1 VGYFND
7 RNAKS
12 GDIRHFRSQFMQ
24 DHTSP
29 ASLENAIALQK
40 YGVGQPVRRKEDDT
54 LVRGKGK
61 YTDDFSLPG
70 QAYAWMVRSSRAHGV
85 INGIDTAAARAMPGV
100 LGVWTGTDLVEGH
113 YAPFTCGLPLK
124 NRDGTPLLQTNRA
137 ALMTDKVRFVGDPVA
152 FVVAETLAQAR
163 DAAEAVGLDIAPL
176 PAVTDAAE
184 AVKPDAP
191 QLYDHIPNNVALDYH
206 YGDTAR
212 LDAAFAAAAHV
223 TKLDIVNTRVAVVSM
238 EPRVA
243 LASFDHKSERYTI
256 QVPTQGVSGNKA
268 TLAKILNVPGEK
280 VRVLTANVG
289 GSFGMKNV
297 NYPEYVCILHAAKLL
312 GRPVKWTDERST
324 SFLSDSHGRGQL
336 IHAELALDADGK
348 FLAVRLSGYGNLGA
362 YITGV
367 APGPLSLNTGKN
379 LASVY
384 RTPLLGVDIKTVLT
398 NTTLMGAY
406 RGAGRPEANYYMERL
421 IDRAADEM
429 GINRLTLRKKNFI
442 RPAQMP
448 FAAASGVTYDSGD
461 FQAVFTKALEIS
473 DYENFARRRKES
485 RKRGRLRGIAVGSY
499 LEVTAP
505 PSGELGKITFDPD
518 GAVTLTTGTLDYGQ
532 GHASPFAQVLTA
544 ELGVP
549 FDKIKLQ
556 QNDSDLVR
564 FGNGTGGSRSITA
577 TGTAIVEAAQIVIS
591 KGKQA
596 AAHLLEAAE
605 GDIEFADGRF
615 TIAGTDRSIDIME
628 LSRRLR
634 EGKMPQGVPASL
646 DVDHATKDT
655 PSTFPNGCHVAEVE
669 IDPETGV
676 VRVVGYTGVND
687 FGTVINPMI
696 VAGQLHGGVAQ
707 GIGQALMECISYDSS
722 GQPITGSFMD
732 YAMPRAGDIPPMAVG
747 DHPVPAKSNPLGT
760 KGCGEAGCAGSLSTV
775 VNAVIDALSE
785 YGVKHINMPL
795 TPERVWRAIQ
805 DAKTRAA

>member
-1 VGYFND
+1 
-7 RNAKS
+7 
-12 GDIRHFRSQFMQ
+12 MQ

-29 ASLENAIALQK
+29 AALENTIALQK

-54 LVRGKGK
+54 LVRGKGR
-61 YTDDFSLPG
+61 YTDDFNLPG
-70 QAYAWMVRSSRAHGV
+70 QAYAWIVRSSHAHG
-85 INGIDTAAARAMPGV
+85 IIRGIDTAAAKAMPGV
-100 LGVWTGTDLVEGH
+100 LGVFTGADLAAAN
-113 YAPFTCGLPLK
+113 YAPFVCGLPLK
-124 NRDGTPLLQTNRA
+124 NRDGTPLKQTNRT
-137 ALMTDKVRFVGDPVA
+137 ALMSDKVRYVGDPVA
-152 FVVAETLAQAR
+152 FVVAETAAQAR
-163 DAAEAVGLDIAPL
+163 DAAEAVVVDIDPL

-184 AVKPDAP
+184 AAKPGAP

-206 YGDTAR
+206 YGDSEK
-212 LDAAFAAAAHV
+212 LDAAFASAAHV
-223 TKLDIVNTRVAVVSM
+223 TRLDIVNTRVAVVSM

-243 LASFDHKSERYTI
+243 LASFDKKSERYTI

-268 TLAKILNVPGEK
+268 TLARILGVPPEK

-297 NYPEYVCILHAAKLL
+297 NYPEYVCILHAAKTL

-324 SFLSDSHGRGQL
+324 SFLTDSHGRGQL
-336 IHAELALDADGK
+336 IHAELALDAEGK
-348 FLAVRLSGYGNLGA
+348 FLAVRISGYGNLGA

-442 RPAQMP
+442 KPAQMP
-448 FAAASGVTYDSGD
+448 FPAASGVTYDSGD
-461 FQAVFTKALEIS
+461 FQAVFTKALEVS
-473 DYENFARRRKES
+473 DYDNFAKRRKES
-485 RKRGRLRGIAVGSY
+485 RRQGKLRGIAVGSY

-505 PSGELGKITFDPD
+505 PSGELGKITFEPD
-518 GAVTLTTGTLDYGQ
+518 GTVKLTTGTLDYGQ
-532 GHASPFAQVLTA
+532 GHATPFAQVLA
-544 ELGVP
+544 AQLGVP
-549 FDKIKLQ
+549 FEKITLE

-577 TGTAIVEAAQIVIS
+577 TGAAIVESAGLVVE

-596 AAHLLEAAE
+596 AAHLLEASE
-605 GDIEFADGRF
+605 TDIEFGNGRF

-628 LSRRLR
+628 LAKRMR
-634 EGKMPQGVPASL
+634 EGKMPEGVPDSL
-646 DVDHATKDT
+646 DVDHNTKDT

-669 IDPETGV
+669 VDPETGV

-687 FGTVINPMI
+687 FGTIINPMI

-707 GIGQALMECISYDSS
+707 GIGQALMECVNYDES

-732 YAMPRAGDIPPMAVG
+732 YAMPRAEDIPSMTVG
-747 DHPVPAKSNPLGT
+747 DHPVPAKSNALGT
-760 KGCGEAGCAGSLSTV
+760 KGCGEAGCAGSLCTI
-775 VNAVIDALSE
+775 VNAVLDALSD
-785 YGVKHINMPL
+785 YGIKHINMPL

-805 DAKTRAA
+805 DAKAKVA